1 MSKAEIVRKFDE
13 IVAFSEV
20 EKYLDMPVKR
30 YSSGM
35 YVRLAFAV
43 AAHLEPEI
51 LIIDEVLAV
60 GDTSFQKKCL
70 GKMDDISK
78 GQGRTV
84 LFVSHHMG
92 MVTRLCSHSILLE
105 KGRLLMMDSTETVV
119 SHYLSNG
126 GEVEA
131 ERIWSDPE
139 SRPGNDKVRL
149 LSVRATHSDGKAV
162 GTVDIRRPIY
172 VEIQYEIL
180 QELPYARVGC
190 RLSTPD
196 GTDVFSSAD
205 ISNKDWQD
213 RRRGIGRYI
222 SRCEIPGNLLN
233 QGIYFVTVG
242 GDIPYVE
249 ILFHEQNVISFEVEQ
264 TGGPGSHDRDKWVGV
279 ICPALS
285 WDVEV
290 CSAAPTVESHS

>member
-51 LIIDEVLAV
+51 LIVDEVLAV
-60 GDTSFQKKCL
+60 GDTAFQKKCL

-84 LFVSHHMG
+84 LFVSHNMG

-105 KGRLLMMDSTETVV
+105 KGRMKMMDSTETVV

-131 ERIWSDPE
+131 ERIWSDGE
-139 SRPGNDKVRL
+139 RRPGNDKVRL
-149 LSVRATHSDGKAV
+149 LSVRATDPEGNPVGK
-162 GTVDIRRPIY
+162 VDIRRPVFI
-172 VEIQYEIL
+172 EIEYEVF
-180 QELPYARVGC
+180 QALPHLRTGF
-190 RLSTPD
+190 RLLTSE
-196 GTDVFSSAD
+196 GTEAFSSAD
-205 ISNKDWQD
+205 TANADW
-213 RRRGIGRYI
+213 RHRPRGIGRYV
-222 SRCEIPGNLLN
+222 SRCKIPGNLLN
-233 QGIYFVTVG
+233 EGVYAITVG

-249 ILFHEQNVISFEVEQ
+249 GFFWKSM
-264 TGGPGSHDRDKWVGV
+264 
-279 ICPALS
+279 
-285 WDVEV
+285 
-290 CSAAPTVESHS
+290 